1 MIASH
6 FGDDDDVDPR
16 SRARLTLPTAA
27 MYCLL
32 TLLAVSVL
40 GLGASADQCYMQI
53 VPSGLRPV
61 YQTKDLDT
69 NTLDA
74 TTAFDRS
81 TANALRGA
89 VRIADW
95 SMDLEQTINLLGPAT
110 NTGAGKVNA
119 GDLVVSKYIDQYT
132 PVLFKYISTG
142 KALAVTIAQIRSP
155 VTEGNGTVRPAMVLT
170 MSYGL
175 LGTQAL
181 ATMANLKPT
190 ERLAFRYSEL
200 TMAYAPLGPSGNE
213 LAATSFGRDF
223 YQNKVST
230 GTA

>member
-1 MIASH
+1 
-6 FGDDDDVDPR
+6 
-16 SRARLTLPTAA
+16 

-32 TLLAVSVL
+32 ALLATSVL
-40 GLGASADQCYMQI
+40 GLGASADQFYLQI
-53 VPSGLRPV
+53 VPIGLQPV

-69 NTLDA
+69 TNLDA

-95 SMDLEQTINLLGPAT
+95 SMDLEQTIGIVGPGTSA
-110 NTGAGKVNA
+110 GAGKVNA

-142 KALAVTIAQIRSP
+142 KPLAVTIAQIRSP
-155 VTEGNGTVRPAMVLT
+155 VTGGNDTVRPAMVLT
-170 MSYGL
+170 MSYAL
-175 LGTQAL
+175 VETQAL

-190 ERLAFRYSEL
+190 ERLVFRYSQL

-213 LAATSFGRDF
+213 LAVTSFGWDF
-223 YQNKVST
+223 YQNIAST
-230 GTA
+230 GTT